1 MNLIKIKPVSVGL
14 NIQANA
20 VSIQVLTLDIA
31 PEKFNLNARFFFV
44 DEETKKEISNIPYE
58 LPLEDYNEWIT
69 DEFLENKSL
78 KHLNLERA

>member
-1 MNLIKIKPVSVGL
+1 MNLIKIKPVEVAL
-14 NIQANA
+14 NTTSNA
-20 VSIQVLTLDIA
+20 VAFQVLTLDIA

-44 DEETKKEISNIPYE
+44 NEETKKEVSNVPFE
-58 LPLEDYNEWIT
+58 LPLEDYKEWIT

>member
-44 DEETKKEISNIPYE
+44 DEETKKEVSNIPYE
-58 LPLEDYNEWIT
+58 LPLEDYKEWIT

>member
-20 VSIQVLTLDIA
+20 VAIQVLTLDIA

-44 DEETKKEISNIPYE
+44 DEETKKEVSNIPYE
-58 LPLEDYNEWIT
+58 LPLEDYKEWIT